1 MRVLAMDDGA
11 KLDGNMLDHLARDVL
26 FHLLR
31 ERTRVTEILQIML
44 SVQVSIVLQ
53 SQLRSPF
60 SFFIFFMP

>member
-44 SVQVSIVLQ
+44 SLQVSLLVTIRLVHRLHG
-53 SQLRSPF
+53 
-60 SFFIFFMP
+60 